1 MDKSGFGC
9 RDVSGKTRVIGRVPV
24 WGNRSFL
31 AKALPAWLKSQRLLT
46 EKAVKYVCHSEGMV
60 GDRLD
65 FFFRLMKR
73 LRNASRWQRKT
84 GKPW

>member
-1 MDKSGFGC
+1 MSLGRQGLSVGFLCGAT
-9 RDVSGKTRVIGRVPV
+9 G
-24 WGNRSFL
+24 SFL

-46 EKAVKYVCHSEGMV
+46 EKAVKDVCHSKGMV
-60 GDRLD
+60 RDRLD
-65 FFFRLMKR
+65 FFRLMKR